1 MIKYHILS
9 DLFNTFLLIG
19 YNGVLTNGVI
29 NVITVLTTDIF
40 DDWIG
45 ALKDIRAKTKIQA
58 RIRRIKNGNFGDIEP
73 IGEGFSELRIHE
85 GKGYRVYL
93 RKTNTFIVILLCGG
107 DKTTQQKD
115 IEKAK
120 LIFKEIEGEV

>member
-1 MIKYHILS
+1 M
-9 DLFNTFLLIG
+9 
-19 YNGVLTNGVI
+19 
-29 NVITVLTTDIF
+29 ITVLTTDIF

-45 ALKDIRAKTKIQA
+45 ALKDVRAKTKIQA
-58 RIRRIKNGNFGDIEP
+58 RIRRIKSGNFGDIEP

-107 DKTTQQKD
+107 DKTTQRKD

-120 LIFKEIEGEV
+120 LIFNEIEGEV

>member
-1 MIKYHILS
+1 M
-9 DLFNTFLLIG
+9 
-19 YNGVLTNGVI
+19 
-29 NVITVLTTDIF
+29 ITVLTTDIF
-40 DDWIG
+40 NDW
-45 ALKDIRAKTKIQA
+45 
-58 RIRRIKNGNFGDIEP
+58 IKNGNFGDIEP

-107 DKTTQQKD
+107 DKNTQQKD

-120 LIFKEIEGEV
+120 LIFKEIEGEIWKWKLKGMILRSI

>member
-1 MIKYHILS
+1 M
-9 DLFNTFLLIG
+9 
-19 YNGVLTNGVI
+19 
-29 NVITVLTTDIF
+29 ITVLTTDIF
-40 DDWIG
+40 DNWIG
-45 ALKDIRAKTKIQA
+45 SLKDLRAKTKIQA

-93 RKTNTFIVILLCGG
+93 RKTNNIVVILLCGG

-120 LIFKEIEGEV
+120 LIFKEVEGEL

>member
-1 MIKYHILS
+1 M
-9 DLFNTFLLIG
+9 
-19 YNGVLTNGVI
+19 
-29 NVITVLTTDIF
+29 ITVLTTDIF

-120 LIFKEIEGEV
+120 LIFKEIEGKYES